1 MRAQPMDAEA
11 VGGALA
17 DLRQAALAAG
27 PLALPF
33 FRSGAPTKARI
44 TTKAGG
50 SPVTEADQRVN
61 RYLADRLQ
69 RRFPDAG
76 WLSEEST
83 DSPERLF
90 CRRVLIVDPIDGTR
104 GFAAGDPRWTICIG
118 LVVDGRPVAGV
129 VHAPAL
135 GETYAAGLGFGA
147 FINETRLS
155 PRPRR
160 EADAIRIAGPKPVV
174 DAIQARG
181 LPLHRELAGPSL
193 AYRFAQLA
201 AGAIDVGFAA
211 VNSHDWDLA
220 AVDIIVHE
228 AGGRLSGLDALA
240 VRYNQPQP
248 RHNILIAAHPELH
261 ARLLAVLSAPGP
273 IEGLAAKP
281 VL

>member
-11 VGGALA
+11 VGAALA

-61 RYLADRLQ
+61 RYLADWLQ

-83 DSPERLF
+83 DSPERLS

-135 GETYAAGLGFGA
+135 GETYAAGLGVDRSS
-147 FINETRLS
+147 TRRASVRDQDARPTRSAS
-155 PRPRR
+155 PVPSPLLMPSRHGVSHCT
-160 EADAIRIAGPKPVV
+160 AIRRGPP
-174 DAIQARG
+174 
-181 LPLHRELAGPSL
+181 LPIG
-193 AYRFAQLA
+193 
-201 AGAIDVGFAA
+201 
-211 VNSHDWDLA
+211 SHNWPP
-220 AVDIIVHE
+220 
-228 AGGRLSGLDALA
+228 GRLMLDLLRSIRTIGTSPPSTSLSTKRVA
-240 VRYNQPQP
+240 V
-248 RHNILIAAHPELH
+248 
-261 ARLLAVLSAPGP
+261 
-273 IEGLAAKP
+273 
-281 VL
+281 